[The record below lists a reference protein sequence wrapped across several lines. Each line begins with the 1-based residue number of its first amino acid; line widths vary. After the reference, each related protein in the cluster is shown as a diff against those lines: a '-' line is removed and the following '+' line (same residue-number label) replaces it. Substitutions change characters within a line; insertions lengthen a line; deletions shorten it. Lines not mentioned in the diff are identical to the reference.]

1 MLSPKCSLLDPSDG
15 SWDAVDLGE
24 RSGWGLMVR
33 NSKQDRK
40 GQTSRTGCRL
50 TGVEP
55 LPGKR
60 SVVCIPESW
69 CLFASKFLQWGRG
82 FWLLCLLFVCWAE
95 DLAWNDSDN
104 ALPWRCSYKAQILC
118 WETDG
123 ASCILHIKNHHICV
137 YTHRCHCTLANG
149 WSKRYQWNHSHRG
162 MFS

>member
-69 CLFASKFLQWGRG
+69 CLFASKFLLWGA
-82 FWLLCLLFVCWAE
+82 FDCFVCLLFVCWAE
-95 DLAWNDSDN
+95 DLAEMTVTMHFPEGVVTKLGFCVGKQMVVH
-104 ALPWRCSYKAQILC
+104 AY
-118 WETDG
+118 
-123 ASCILHIKNHHICV
+123 CILK
-137 YTHRCHCTLANG
+137 TLTSVFILTGATA
-149 WSKRYQWNHSHRG
+149 H
-162 MFS
+162 